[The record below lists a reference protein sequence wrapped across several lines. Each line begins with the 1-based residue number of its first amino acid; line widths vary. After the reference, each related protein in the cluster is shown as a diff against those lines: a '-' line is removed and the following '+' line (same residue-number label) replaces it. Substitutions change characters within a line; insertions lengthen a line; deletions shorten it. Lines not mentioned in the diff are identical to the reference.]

1 MKKRMV
7 ILLSILMLTTTCI
20 SPVFAD
26 EVLEFEQTDEYVSD
40 DADYD
45 DDFDY
50 EIEDYY
56 ESSDED
62 TSIDLGGNSSETD
75 DYSSE
80 YNDSSNYDN
89 SIDFAGEPSSETE
102 QPSQETV
109 EQAEQPEQTESAEQ
123 TPNPPEQSGAS
134 QPEKSEPPQPK
145 SPDEM
150 NFDEKFIDYITK
162 NYRTENFVI
171 SPVSLETALC
181 SVAYSADGKTSREI
195 MDFLGFED
203 EEEMLSWHKK
213 MMSVLK
219 TFKKKVNQ
227 DKEKKGYIARSLRIL
242 NSIWNNTSVSGNLKK
257 KYIEDISKTLK
268 VHVDE
273 QDTDHITE
281 NINKWYKKKTDGKL
295 EKIATDFSQSDRTF
309 ISSSYISSAWKKMF
323 EQGESITELFVA
335 ADGTPS
341 QQVFMQKIVE
351 IPYYSNQ
358 NGNMIVLPLRG
369 DLYVAMS
376 IGDINPIEHLDEAK
390 KSKTY
395 IKIPK
400 FETVTTL
407 NPKIIADFLRPY
419 GVETVYSNDAD
430 FSKMSVTDFQFYNLL
445 QKNKI
450 TLDENGINADE
461 QSKKKSEEVIP
472 SGKEKFVANEP
483 FHFYIY
489 YKPAEQP
496 ILIYYGQH
504 VK

>member
-7 ILLSILMLTTTCI
+7 ILLSILMLTTSCI

-26 EVLEFEQTDEYVSD
+26 EVLEFGQTDEYVSD
-40 DADYD
+40 DSDYD
-45 DDFDY
+45 DEFDY

-62 TSIDLGGNSSETD
+62 TAIDLGGDSNETE
-75 DYSSE
+75 DYSSD
-80 YNDSSNYDN
+80 YNYSSDYEN
-89 SIDFAGEPSSETE
+89 SIDFADDSSSETE
-102 QPSQETV
+102 QPSKATV
-109 EQAEQPEQTESAEQ
+109 EQPEQTEKAEQ
-123 TPNPPEQSGAS
+123 TPNPPDQPDAT

-145 SPDEM
+145 SPAEM

-181 SVAYSADGKTSREI
+181 SVVYSTDEKTSQEI
-195 MDFLGFED
+195 LDLLGFKD
-203 EEEMLSWHKK
+203 EEEMLSWYKK

-219 TFKKKVNQ
+219 TFKKKANQ

-257 KYIEDISKTLK
+257 KYIDNISKTLK

-273 QDTDHITE
+273 QDTEHITE
-281 NINKWYKKKTDGKL
+281 QINKWYKKKTDGKL

-323 EQGESITELFVA
+323 EQGESVTELFVA

-341 QQVFMQKIVE
+341 QQVFMQKIME
-351 IPYYSNQ
+351 IPYYSDQ
-358 NGNMIVLPLRG
+358 NGDMIVLPLRG
-369 DLYVAMS
+369 NLYMAMS
-376 IGDINPIEHLDEAK
+376 IGDINPLEHLDQAK
-390 KSKTY
+390 KSETY

-419 GVETVYSNDAD
+419 GVEKVYSNDAD

-450 TLDENGINADE
+450 TMDENGINADE
-461 QSKKKSEEVIP
+461 NIKKKSEEVVP